1 VSAVLEYVE
10 VCPNCLQYL
19 ANGFDGMDLGE
30 VDEALIVAGE
40 AALVA
45 RQGEPA
51 HVVPHG
57 TDTDVWFSWLRC
69 DMCDGLAG
77 DRYVAVVLAA

>member
-1 VSAVLEYVE
+1 MSRVLGYVE

-40 AALVA
+40 QALVA
-45 RQGEPA
+45 GWDTPA
-51 HVVPHG
+51 HVVAHG
-57 TDTDVWFSWLRC
+57 VESSFSWSRC
-69 DMCDGLAG
+69 EMCDGLAG
-77 DRYVAVVLAA
+77 DRYTAAVLTA